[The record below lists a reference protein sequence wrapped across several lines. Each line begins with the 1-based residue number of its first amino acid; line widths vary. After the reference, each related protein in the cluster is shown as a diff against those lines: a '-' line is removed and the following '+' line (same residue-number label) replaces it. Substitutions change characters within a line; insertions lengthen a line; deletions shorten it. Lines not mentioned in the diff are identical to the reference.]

1 MATDTLHTKEFF
13 ASLDETSSELVH
25 LISSADSTTI
35 NTVPS
40 DSYRIKDS
48 WTAAQ
53 LASHVTKSN
62 KAIAQA
68 LNMEGK
74 TAERN
79 PGERVPELKKMFL
92 DFTVKFNSPEF
103 IRPKQDTYQKEA
115 LIAELKKSIEQ
126 LKELR
131 SKINL
136 SEIIS
141 LPAFGE
147 ITKLELLHF
156 VLYHTQR
163 HVHQLKNIFRALKNN
178 KIHNNGKY
186 FKRSSINCHSQY
198 R

>member
-1 MATDTLHTKEFF
+1 MTTDILNTKEFF
-13 ASLDETSSELVH
+13 ASLDETSSGLLQ

-35 NTVPS
+35 NTIPS
-40 DSYRIKDS
+40 DSYRIKNS

-62 KAIAQA
+62 KAIVQA

-74 TAERN
+74 KANRN
-79 PGERVPELKKMFL
+79 PAERVPELKKIFL
-92 DFTVKFNSPEF
+92 DFTTKFNSPEF

-115 LIAELKKSIEQ
+115 LIADLKKSNEQ

-163 HVHQLKNIFRALKNN
+163 HVHQLKNIFHALKEN
-178 KIHNNGKY
+178 KIHNNGN
-186 FKRSSINCHSQY
+186 S
-198 R
+198 

>member
-1 MATDTLHTKEFF
+1 MPTATLYTKEFF
-13 ASLDETSSELVH
+13 ESLDEVSSELIH
-25 LISSADSTTI
+25 LIFSAGSMTI
-35 NTVPS
+35 NIAPPN
-40 DSYRIKDS
+40 SYRVKNS
-48 WTAAQ
+48 WTPAQ
-53 LASHVTKSN
+53 LISHVTKSN
-62 KAIAQA
+62 NAIRQA

-103 IRPKQDTYQKEA
+103 IRPTPGSYEKDA
-115 LIAELKKSIEQ
+115 LISDLKKSIEQ

-156 VLYHTQR
+156 VLFHTQR
-163 HVHQLKNIFRALKNN
+163 HIHQLKNIFHMIDNY
-178 KIHNNGKY
+178 KIHNNGK
-186 FKRSSINCHSQY
+186 S
-198 R
+198 

>member
-1 MATDTLHTKEFF
+1 MARGISNTQEFF
-13 ASLDETSSELVH
+13 VSLDATTSELLELV
-25 LISSADSTTI
+25 SSVGVTTI
-35 NTVPS
+35 NIVPFE
-40 DSYRIKDS
+40 DS

-53 LASHVTKSN
+53 LAVHVTKSN

-74 TAERN
+74 NAERS
-79 PGERVPELKKMFL
+79 PGERVAELKGMFL

-103 IRPKQDTYQKEA
+103 IRPKPGEYEKGG
-115 LIAELKKSIEQ
+115 LIAELKRSIEQ

-136 SEIIS
+136 SEIIN

-156 VLYHTQR
+156 VLYHTNR
-163 HVHQLKNIFRALKNN
+163 HVHQLKNIIKALESN
-178 KIHNNGKY
+178 KIYQYGK
-186 FKRSSINCHSQY
+186 S
-198 R
+198 

>member
-1 MATDTLHTKEFF
+1 MKSPDKFSKSIIYGNRYINTKEFF
-13 ASLDETSSELVH
+13 ASLDEASSELVQ

-40 DSYRIKDS
+40 DSYRVKDS

-163 HVHQLKNIFRALKNN
+163 HIHQLKNIFQALKNN
-178 KIHNNGKY
+178 KIHNNGK
-186 FKRSSINCHSQY
+186 S
-198 R
+198 

>member
-1 MATDTLHTKEFF
+1 MTTDTLKDTKEFF
-13 ASLDETSSELVH
+13 ASLDEASSELIH

-40 DSYRIKDS
+40 DSYRIKNS

-79 PGERVPELKKMFL
+79 PGERVEELKAMFL
-92 DFTVKFNSPEF
+92 NFTTKFQSPEF
-103 IRPKQDTYQKEA
+103 IRPKQDSYQKDT
-115 LIAELKKSIEQ
+115 LISDLKKSVEQ

-131 SKINL
+131 GKINL

-147 ITKLELLHF
+147 ITKFELLHF

-163 HVHQLKNIFRALKNN
+163 HIHQLRNIFQALKNN
-178 KIHNNGKY
+178 EINHNGK
-186 FKRSSINCHSQY
+186 S
-198 R
+198 

>member
-1 MATDTLHTKEFF
+1 MATGTLHTIEFF
-13 ASLDETSSELVH
+13 ESLDEVSSELTH
-25 LISSADSTTI
+25 LISSAGPTKI
-35 NTVPS
+35 NIVPP
-40 DSYRIKDS
+40 DSYRIKSS

-53 LASHVTKSN
+53 LISHVTKSN
-62 KAIAQA
+62 NAISQA

-74 TAERN
+74 TDGRD
-79 PGERVPELKKMFL
+79 PCERVPELKKMFL

-103 IRPKQDTYQKEA
+103 IRPKPDSYEKEG
-115 LIAELKKSIEQ
+115 LISDLKKSIGQ

-163 HVHQLKNIFRALKNN
+163 HIYQLKNIFQLIENS
-178 KIHNNGKY
+178 KIHNNGK
-186 FKRSSINCHSQY
+186 S
-198 R
+198 

>member
-1 MATDTLHTKEFF
+1 MTTGTLKTKEFF
-13 ASLDETSSELVH
+13 ASLDEASSEL
-25 LISSADSTTI
+25 LQMISSADSTTI
-35 NTVPS
+35 NTVPFE
-40 DSYRIKDS
+40 DS

-53 LASHVTKSN
+53 LAAHVTKSN
-62 KAIAQA
+62 KAITQA
-68 LNMEGK
+68 LNMKGK

-92 DFTVKFNSPEF
+92 DFTSKFNSPEF
-103 IRPKQDTYQKEA
+103 IRPGQDSYQKVT
-115 LIAELKKSIEQ
+115 LIAELKKSNEQ

-163 HVHQLKNIFRALKNN
+163 HIHQLKNIFQALKYN
-178 KIHNNGKY
+178 KIHCNGKTY
-186 FKRSSINCHSQY
+186 
-198 R
+198 

>member
-1 MATDTLHTKEFF
+1 MITDTLHTKELFV
-13 ASLDETSSELVH
+13 SLDEISSELLQ
-25 LISSADSTTI
+25 LISSADSITI

-40 DSYRIKDS
+40 DGSQIKDS

-62 KAIAQA
+62 KAIIQA

-74 TAERN
+74 TAQRS
-79 PGERVPELKKMFL
+79 PGERVPELEKMFL
-92 DFTVKFNSPEF
+92 DFTTKFQSPEF
-103 IRPKQDTYQKEA
+103 IRPKQGTYQKDT
-115 LIAELKKSIEQ
+115 LIAELKKSIEHM
-126 LKELR
+126 KELR

-136 SEIIS
+136 SEILS

-163 HVHQLKNIFRALKNN
+163 HVHQLKNIFQKLKKQKN
-178 KIHNNGKY
+178 HN
-186 FKRSSINCHSQY
+186 
-198 R
+198 